1 MKQETNT
8 ERPVIWM
15 GSSLKMEDYIVGSG
29 NVFKDMGFANAQEKL
44 AKVKLASVINRIVQD
59 RGLTQK
65 KAGKILGIN
74 QPEISALKNGRLKG
88 FSIERLFSFLEA
100 LDQHVEITIRPKSE
114 VKTEQSI
121 NVAYM

>member
-1 MKQETNT
+1 
-8 ERPVIWM
+8 
-15 GSSLKMEDYIVGSG
+15 MEDYIVGSG
-29 NVFKDMGFANAQEKL
+29 NVFTDMGFASAQEKL
-44 AKVKLASVINRIVQD
+44 AKVKLASVINRIIHD

-74 QPEISALKNGRLKG
+74 QPEVTALKNGRLKG

>member
-1 MKQETNT
+1 
-8 ERPVIWM
+8 
-15 GSSLKMEDYIVGSG
+15 MEDYIVSSG
-29 NVFKDMGFANAQEKL
+29 NVFTDLGFANAQEKL

-59 RGLTQK
+59 RGLTK
-65 KAGKILGIN
+65 KTAGKILGIN
-74 QPEISALKNGRLKG
+74 QQEISALKNGRLKG
-88 FSIERLFSFLEA
+88 LSIERLFSFLEA